1 MPQRDGPPAGY
12 SSARGEVTASEPGRV
27 CDGKD
32 FVGSVAF
39 GCITGPSRA
48 GKTEI
53 PVKSDR
59 ANVVELFRALLTE
72 AAVQARI
79 WA

>member
-12 SSARGEVTASEPGRV
+12 SSARSEVTASETGRV

-32 FVGSVAF
+32 SVGSVAF
-39 GCITGPSRA
+39 GCITGPSRV
-48 GKTEI
+48 GNTEI

-59 ANVVELFRALLTE
+59 ANVAELFRALVTE